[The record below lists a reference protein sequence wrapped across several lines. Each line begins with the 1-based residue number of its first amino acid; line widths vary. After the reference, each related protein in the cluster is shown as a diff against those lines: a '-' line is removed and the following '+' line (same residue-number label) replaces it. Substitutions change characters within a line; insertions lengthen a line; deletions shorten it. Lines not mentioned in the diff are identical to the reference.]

1 MGVSVES
8 AFVMPEGR
16 LAAPA
21 HAGLLFVDGRRFMR
35 DCLAR
40 WLAGEMPDLGFTV
53 LSDAGLLRHGAE
65 DTAPAVAVLFL
76 AGGGTAPENWLRE
89 QVEVLRAR
97 DAAVPI
103 VVLVDPENAD
113 RAEAMVETLSL
124 QGYIPTSS
132 SAGVVGA
139 ALRLVLA
146 GGTYLPRSARP
157 PARPFEEAL
166 RRDRAEA
173 SSGEPGQP
181 RLTPREDRVLDLV
194 AKGLPNKIIAYRLGM
209 SVSTVKV
216 HVHHLIQKLR
226 AQNRT
231 ELAILAPTF
240 RAARPPAPGPF

>member
-1 MGVSVES
+1 MSISVEPGFMIQERHAQMS
-8 AFVMPEGR
+8 AR
-16 LAAPA
+16 I
-21 HAGLLFVDGRRFMR
+21 GLLFVDGRRFMR

-40 WLAGEMPDLGFTV
+40 WLAGEMPDLDVSV
-53 LSDAGLLRHGAE
+53 LSDAAQLPAE
-65 DTAPAVAVLFL
+65 PADAAPAVALLFL
-76 AGGGTAPENWLRE
+76 AGGGAEPESWLRE
-89 QVEVLRAR
+89 QVDILRAR
-97 DAAVPI
+97 DEGMPI

-113 RAEAMVETLSL
+113 RAEAMAEALLL

-132 SAGVVGA
+132 SASVVGA

-146 GGTYLPRSARP
+146 GGVYLPRAARR
-157 PARPFEEAL
+157 PARHLEAAIHA
-166 RRDRAEA
+166 DRAEA
-173 SSGEPGQP
+173 SAGEP

-231 ELAILAPTF
+231 ELAILAPSF
-240 RAARPPAPGPF
+240 RASRAPASGSF

>member
-1 MGVSVES
+1 MSISVEPGFMMRESS
-8 AFVMPEGR
+8 A
-16 LAAPA
+16 AAPERI
-21 HAGLLFVDGRRFMR
+21 GLLFVDCRRFMR

-40 WLAGEMPDLGFTV
+40 WLTGEMPDLDVSV
-53 LSDAGLLRHGAE
+53 LSDAGQLPKGPA
-65 DTAPAVAVLFL
+65 DMPPAVALLFL
-76 AGGGTAPENWLRE
+76 AGGGTEPENWLRE
-89 QVEVLRAR
+89 QVEILRAR
-97 DAAVPI
+97 DEETPI
-103 VVLVDPENAD
+103 VVLVDPEDAD
-113 RAEAMVETLSL
+113 RAEALAEALTL

-146 GGTYLPRSARP
+146 GGVYLPRSARRTGRH
-157 PARPFEEAL
+157 AAAAIHH
-166 RRDRAEA
+166 DRAEA
-173 SSGEPGQP
+173 SPGEP

-231 ELAILAPTF
+231 ELAILAPGF
-240 RAARPPAPGPF
+240 RAPRHQLPGPL